1 MLLNKKEECLN
12 KLKLNEEEKLNWKYI
27 DLKIKNY
34 RYHCLTPF
42 GCTKLEF
49 AENNNE
55 PPWLLHTCLIEL
67 YKTFHTNVHG
77 CRLIIPLHYRSE
89 WPRLFVYTVSRLHL
103 KFKANRPSYCMTAHT
118 LCRKI
123 RMYVGR
129 LAEYHYD
136 IPLPFGSRERRHVNV
151 TSNPQ

>member
-1 MLLNKKEECLN
+1 MLLNKKRRMFIN
-12 KLKLNEEEKLNWKYI
+12 KLKLNEEDKLNWKYI
-27 DLKIKNY
+27 DLKIRDY

-55 PPWLLHTCLIEL
+55 PLWLLHTCLIEL

-118 LCRKI
+118 SQDT
-123 RMYVGR
+123 YVR
-129 LAEYHYD
+129 RAARWVPLRHSPSVWIARTSTCERD
-136 IPLPFGSRERRHVNV
+136 I
-151 TSNPQ
+151 